1 MSSNWQA
8 AVQSVNE
15 LIAENGEFLNTI
27 YKIAASNDALG
38 NQAVFEEALSQTAE
52 VVSTYD
58 SNTIDLKFL
67 RSTAKDIHK
76 HFAADDLSMFVEE
89 REELVGAYTQLRSS
103 MRSLSR
109 TFGDIARKGPANE
122 AEEILLVSAIAF
134 LEPHEFQNAITTSL
148 SPAKV
153 ADMIDASKI
162 KQFTDIIMQNAG
174 IERVEQAQEIQD
186 APMPNILGEKMG
198 IIDSIQ
204 HGFESTPIMENAS
217 LDEVRAPKTPSM
229 GAAKGRQK

>member
-1 MSSNWQA
+1 MASNWES

-27 YKIAASNDALG
+27 YKIAASNEALS
-38 NQAVFEEALSQTAE
+38 NQAVFEQALSQTAE
-52 VVSTYD
+52 AASKYD

-76 HFAADDLSMFVEE
+76 HFAAEDLSIFVEE
-89 REELVGAYTQLRSS
+89 REELVEAYAQERSA
-103 MRSLSR
+103 MRSLTR

-122 AEEILLVSAIAF
+122 TEEILLVSAIAF

-148 SPAKV
+148 SPGKV
-153 ADMIDASKI
+153 ADMIDASKV
-162 KQFTDIIMQNAG
+162 KQFTDIIMQKAG
-174 IERVEQAQEIQD
+174 IERVEQAQAEQD

-198 IIDSIQ
+198 VIDSIQ
-204 HGFESTPIMENAS
+204 HSFESTPVMENAS
-217 LDEVRAPKTPSM
+217 LDEVKAPKTPPV